1 MKTRLG
7 KDIVNLVRGKV
18 FFDEPLSRHT
28 SFRIGGPAEVWVE
41 PEDLEDLIEVVKYSS
56 TNGIPIFVIGGGNNL
71 LVRDEGIRGI
81 IINLSSNYFKR
92 IDPDGDRGLRAF
104 GGANLAELVEVAQK
118 FGLGGLEFMVGIPG
132 TVGGAVMMNAG
143 CYDKSIG
150 ELVWEVRA
158 LDREGKVVSLSKEGL
173 NFGYRSS
180 SLGGYI
186 VLEVYLRLEKK
197 AGVEID
203 KEMGR
208 FREMKAHLDGLD
220 LPNAGSIFKNPDGVA
235 PSSGRLIELS
245 GLKGISFGG
254 AQVWPRHCN
263 FIVNRGDATA
273 KDVLTLIA
281 QIRDKVRSDHGLDLE
296 LEIKII

>member
-1 MKTRLG
+1 MNLKREIKG
-7 KDIVNLVRGKV
+7 LVRGKV

-92 IDPDGDRGLRAF
+92 IDSDRDYGLRAF

-220 LPNAGSIFKNPDGVA
+220 LPNAGSIFKNPDGVT